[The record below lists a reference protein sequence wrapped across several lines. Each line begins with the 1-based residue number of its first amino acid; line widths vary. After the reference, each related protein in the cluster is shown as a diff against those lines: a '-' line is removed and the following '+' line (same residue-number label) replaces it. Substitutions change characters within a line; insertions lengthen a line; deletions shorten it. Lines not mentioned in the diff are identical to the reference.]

1 MNGGGAE
8 RVMSVICNKLVER
21 NTEVY
26 LATNTISPIEY
37 DLDDRVRIVSL
48 YPKTYY
54 QMLRPLRIWT
64 LQWLIRKIAIQINPD
79 VIVSF
84 LTGMNVRVIMATLGL
99 RIPVI
104 TSEHTTYDRVL
115 PWIIKFEMLYVN
127 RLADKVTVLTQ
138 HDYNFLGDRLPNKV
152 VMPNPLS
159 LPPYMGLKERR
170 KNVLAVGRLDSWKV
184 KGFDNLLKIWAK
196 VSRLHPE
203 WSLEVAGTGSEESY
217 RFLGNIIKHY
227 ELQDSVRLLGFK
239 SDISKIMQESSVFVL
254 TSRNEGFS
262 MALLEAMSQGC
273 ACVSFDCNAGPNE
286 IITQNV
292 SGILVID
299 QDLQAMEL
307 ALLKIIQDEELRN
320 SISQNAVKEVER
332 FSVEKIILKWENL
345 FAQVTKLE

>member
-1 MNGGGAE
+1 MRGGGAE

-26 LATNTISPIEY
+26 LATNTIFPIEY
-37 DLDDRVRIVSL
+37 CLDDRVHVVSL

-64 LQWLIRKIAIQINPD
+64 LLRLIRKIAIQINPD

-84 LTGMNVRVIMATLGL
+84 LTGMNAKVIMATIGIP
-99 RIPVI
+99 IPVI

-115 PWIIKFEMLYVN
+115 PWITKFEMLYIN
-127 RLADKVTVLTQ
+127 KLADKVTVLTQ

-159 LPPYMGLKERR
+159 LSPCMELKERR
-170 KNVLAVGRLDSWKV
+170 KNILAIGRLDSWKV
-184 KGFDNLLKIWAK
+184 KGFDNLLKIWANISK
-196 VSRLHPE
+196 LHSD
-203 WSLEVAGTGSEESY
+203 WSLEIAGTGSKESY
-217 RFLGNIIKHY
+217 SFLGNIIKCY

-239 SDISKIMQESSVFVL
+239 CDIAKVMQESSLFVL
-254 TSRNEGFS
+254 TSRNEGFP

-273 ACVSFDCNAGPNE
+273 ACVSFDCNTGPNE
-286 IITQNV
+286 IMTQNV

-320 SISQNAVKEVER
+320 SISRNAVKEVAR

-345 FAQVTKLE
+345 FAQVTKSE